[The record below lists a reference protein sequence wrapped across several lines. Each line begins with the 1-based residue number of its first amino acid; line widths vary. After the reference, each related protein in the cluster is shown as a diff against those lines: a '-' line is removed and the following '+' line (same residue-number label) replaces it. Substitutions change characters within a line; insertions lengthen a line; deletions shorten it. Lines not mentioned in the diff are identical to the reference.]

1 MEDGQRER
9 TKLLPHLTSNTWFH
23 CGNPILCSSA
33 SCNSSSEMGDHKSL
47 VLSSRPYT
55 CSRTAI
61 RRSNSSE
68 RCERS
73 VLMSSLTATGPDP
86 RRVYFTGVR
95 PVGAIHLLTMSRLR
109 TPPPPHRDPGLFAQA
124 GISFA
129 RSIRDPG
136 EGDWLAASCEN
147 WDAGGFAIGDYRVR
161 PLH

>member
-73 VLMSSLTATGPDP
+73 VLISSLTATVPDP
-86 RRVYFTGVR
+86 RRVYFPVVR

>member
-86 RRVYFTGVR
+86 RRVYFPGVR

-147 WDAGGFAIGDYRVR
+147 WDAGGFAIGDSGVW

>member
-86 RRVYFTGVR
+86 RRVYFPGVR

-147 WDAGGFAIGDYRVR
+147 WDAGGFAIGDCGVW

>member
-86 RRVYFTGVR
+86 RRVYFPGVR

-147 WDAGGFAIGDYRVR
+147 WDAGGFVIGDCGVW